1 MQEIDRSSLTCGNQ
15 RSSSSLEEIVPK
27 SEAKE
32 EEELPRKKKIKEGR
46 RVSKNV
52 QQKKT
57 RQIMG
62 RFFSKHAC
70 LDD

>member
-32 EEELPRKKKIKEGR
+32 EEELPRKKNKGRKKRQQECPAKENQADYGE
-46 RVSKNV
+46 
-52 QQKKT
+52 
-57 RQIMG
+57 I
-62 RFFSKHAC
+62 FFKAC
-70 LDD
+70 MP